1 MYLMDVLR
9 NNYQEQQYAFDTIFN
24 MKRVTSKGYGIY
36 IYILSTLQQ
45 RYINLNL
52 NYNENETNILQFRP
66 HKLVQ

>member
-9 NNYQEQQYAFDTIFN
+9 NNYYQEQQYAFDTIFN
-24 MKRVTSKGYGIY
+24 MKRVTSKGYCMYTYVIY
-36 IYILSTLQQ
+36 TAAET
-45 RYINLNL
+45 NFNL

>member
-1 MYLMDVLR
+1 MYIMDVLR

-24 MKRVTSKGYGIY
+24 MKRVTSKGYRTY
-36 IYILSTLQQ
+36 IYILYTLQW
-45 RYINLNL
+45 RDINFNL